1 MAKSKLIDT
10 LLLQR
15 FWDGFKDKLHIHSND
30 ATLNATT
37 ASYTTEEKAK
47 LDSITIDTDGCLYNA
62 NIRINTEINSI
73 VEPNEQIIGD
83 FWLSSYE

>member
-30 ATLNATT
+30 TVLNATT
-37 ASYTTEEKAK
+37 ASYTTEEKTK
-47 LDSITIDTDGCLYNA
+47 LGSITIDENGCLYNA
-62 NIRINTEINSI
+62 DTRLNTEIISS

-83 FWLSSYE
+83 FWLSLY